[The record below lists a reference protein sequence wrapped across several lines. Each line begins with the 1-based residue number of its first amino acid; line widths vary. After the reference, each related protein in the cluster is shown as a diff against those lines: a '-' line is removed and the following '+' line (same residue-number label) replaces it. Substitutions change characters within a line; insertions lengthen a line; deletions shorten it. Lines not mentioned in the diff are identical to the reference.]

1 MSLRSWSAFWNT
13 EKQYLAFNVDTEDG
27 DNGMVKVIGFQADGD
42 VKQSVEIIVEVG
54 GENNRL
60 FNLGLALYQ
69 PEMYADTDF
78 AKTIDLGKDIKDGAD
93 FCKRLDEAIKRIKAG
108 AVVGGQPTDGVEAEV
123 HGTGDDSD
131 MEERDES
138 DGRFMEIVRKL
149 RASFLEFHDAMEST
163 PADMFPDK
171 DTDWHPKAL
180 QVIKRMVELPK
191 KNKVSRQ
198 LYQTHIE
205 VAASTPAVFSLVN
218 KVARKYKMGEIV
230 GSGNKTEVKQGLFD
244 KLQGKPSAEQE
255 YWLQLLLEGMPV
267 MDYKVGLDEVPRTGS
282 LKNLKTEVARWK
294 DRAEEAERELEDW
307 KKRALAAE
315 GKTGE
320 SDGDDP
326 KRTSK
331 AREVHTYGKLS
342 SLPSQGKSSTSR
354 PSISHPDTRHALQSD
369 GDDAERTSK
378 ARDTN
383 GKLSSLPSQGKS
395 STSRPSIS
403 HPDTRHALQSDGDDA
418 ERTSKA
424 RDTNGKLSSLPSQG
438 KSSTSRPSISHPDTR
453 HALQS
458 DGDDA
463 ERTSKARDTNGKLS
477 SLPSQGKS
485 STSRPSISHPDTRH
499 AMQSDGD
506 DAERTSKARDTNG
519 KLSSLPSQGKSS
531 TSRPS
536 ISHPDTRHALQS
548 DGDDAERTSKARD
561 TNGKLSSLP
570 SQGKSSTSRPSISH
584 PDTRHALQSDG
595 DDAERTSK
603 ARDTNGKLSSLP
615 SQGKSSTSRPSI
627 SHPDTR
633 HALQSDGDDAERT
646 SKARDT
652 NGKLSSLPSQGKS
665 STSRPS
671 ISHPDTRHAL
681 QSDGDDPERTSKA
694 RDTYGKLSSL
704 PSQGKSS
711 TSRPSISHP
720 DTRHALQSDGDDPER
735 TSKARDTNGKS
746 SSLPSQGK
754 SSASRP
760 SISHPD
766 TSSRPQPTRR
776 SGKRK
781 AVGSSSPGAQKIAK
795 ETMYPPKPIE
805 VNQLVAVAYNK
816 KYYVGKVASVQE
828 KTAFIT
834 WMEYHGDGVYVP
846 TKKPAE
852 EEEQKYI
859 FAVDFPNRRLTGG
872 RIEVLCM
879 EDISKQFKTYLSAF
893 GSL

>member
-1 MSLRSWSAFWNT
+1 
-13 EKQYLAFNVDTEDG
+13 
-27 DNGMVKVIGFQADGD
+27 
-42 VKQSVEIIVEVG
+42 
-54 GENNRL
+54 
-60 FNLGLALYQ
+60 
-69 PEMYADTDF
+69 MYADTDF

-315 GKTGE
+315 GKLARSSSLHAHAMQ

-354 PSISHPDTRHALQSD
+354 PSISHPDTRHAL
-369 GDDAERTSK
+369 
-378 ARDTN
+378 
-383 GKLSSLPSQGKS
+383 
-395 STSRPSIS
+395 
-403 HPDTRHALQSDGDDA
+403 
-418 ERTSKA
+418 
-424 RDTNGKLSSLPSQG
+424 
-438 KSSTSRPSISHPDTR
+438 
-453 HALQS
+453 
-458 DGDDA
+458 
-463 ERTSKARDTNGKLS
+463 
-477 SLPSQGKS
+477 
-485 STSRPSISHPDTRH
+485 
-499 AMQSDGD
+499 QSDGD

-681 QSDGDDPERTSKA
+681 QSDGDDAERTSKA
-694 RDTYGKLSSL
+694 RDTNGKLSSL

-720 DTRHALQSDGDDPER
+720 DTRHALQSDGDDAERTSKARDTNGKLSSLPSQGKSSTSRPSISHPDTRHALQSDGDDAERTSKARDTNGKLSSLPSQGKSSTSRPSISHPDTRHALQSDGDDAER

-805 VNQLVAVAYNK
+805 VNQLVAAAYNK

-834 WMEYHGDGVYVP
+834 WMEYRGDGVYVP